1 VPDASAASRPGGR
14 SPRPGQAAPAV
25 APTGELDPKRWWA
38 LWVVLAASF
47 LALFDLFVVNVAA
60 PTLQHGL
67 HTTTA
72 AVQLVIAGYSFTY
85 AIGLI
90 TGGRLG
96 DLVGPRTLFI
106 AGMVTFTVSLLVCG
120 VAPNALILIIA
131 RLGQGAGASL
141 MVPQVLALIQV
152 LFPSDERPRAFAYF
166 GATAG
171 LGSVVGQ
178 VLGGVLVSVNLW
190 GLSWRSIFLIQL
202 PVGVAGLIAGRL
214 LLPQPPA
221 RSAGA
226 GASVARRFD
235 SAGALL
241 FGTGLA
247 GLLVP
252 LTLGRQ
258 TGWPIWSY
266 ACLVAVVPLFAI
278 FTAQQRLRVRK
289 DRLPLITPRLFKDRA
304 FVLGLLINVAFYA
317 ELSSFFLIITWFL
330 QNGLGLSPLEAGLTF
345 SSLGVG
351 FIVGSFF
358 IARRL
363 AGNYAYRLLLG
374 GIILVFVTI
383 TAGTLLIASK
393 GVGVTPGEVVPVM
406 LLVGLGNGLVLP
418 TTLNVV
424 LADVA
429 KDLAGAA
436 SGVLVTMQQVGA
448 AVGVAGV
455 GALFFSALGGG
466 AGHAYE
472 TAMGV
477 SLSADAALTLITGV
491 LIVMLSLRADR
502 ASGQGR
508 PAEKTAPATARR

>member
-1 VPDASAASRPGGR
+1 LSDRSAASRSEIR
-14 SPRPGQAAPAV
+14 SPRPVRAAQPA
-25 APTGELDPKRWWA
+25 PPSGELDPKRWWA

-96 DLVGPRTLFI
+96 DLVGPRTLFMV
-106 AGMVTFTVSLLVCG
+106 GMATFTVSLLVCG

-171 LGSVVGQ
+171 LGSVAGQ
-178 VLGGVLVSVNLW
+178 VLGGVLVSANPW
-190 GLSWRSIFLIQL
+190 GLSWRSIFLVQL
-202 PVGVAGLIAGRL
+202 PIGLAGLIAGRL
-214 LLPQPPA
+214 LLPEPPRRTTGA
-221 RSAGA
+221 DASA
-226 GASVARRFD
+226 ARRFD
-235 SAGALL
+235 SVGALL
-241 FGTGLA
+241 FGMGLA
-247 GLLVP
+247 GLLIP

-266 ACLVAVVPLFAI
+266 ACLAAVVPLFAI
-278 FTAQQRLRVRK
+278 FAAQQRLRVRRE
-289 DRLPLITPRLFKDRA
+289 RLPLIMPRLFKDRA
-304 FVLGLLINVAFYA
+304 FTLGLLINVAFYA

-330 QNGLGLSPLEAGLTF
+330 QNGLGLSPLAAGVTF

-363 AGNYAYRLLLG
+363 AGKYAYRLLLG
-374 GIILVFVTI
+374 GIILVFVTLA
-383 TAGTLLIASK
+383 AGTVLVASK
-393 GVGVTPGEVVPVM
+393 GLGTTPGEVAPVM

-448 AVGVAGV
+448 AVGVAGI
-455 GALFFSALGGG
+455 GALFFSALGG
-466 AGHAYE
+466 AGHAYK
-472 TAMGV
+472 TAMGL
-477 SLSADAALTLITGV
+477 SLSADAALTLITGI
-491 LIVMLSLRADR
+491 LIAMLSLRANHG
-502 ASGQGR
+502 SGQGR
-508 PAEKTAPATARR
+508 GAEKAAPAAAKR